1 MTPEEQQRAELVDQ
15 GLQAITYQLRRV
27 IERME
32 QLLETLA
39 EKEKTQGDK

>member
-1 MTPEEQQRAELVDQ
+1 MTPEEQQRAELIDQ

-27 IERME
+27 IERLE
-32 QLLETLA
+32 RLLESLA